1 MSVCPLCNG
10 MSDESYQCSL
20 CKGEMKDKGK
30 MYDYYDDYSPYMEMD
45 WNKLVDG
52 IPDNAEKPE
61 CVHLLICPYCG
72 NERELTVHH
81 P

>member
-1 MSVCPLCNG
+1 
-10 MSDESYQCSL
+10 
-20 CKGEMKDKGK
+20 
-30 MYDYYDDYSPYMEMD
+30 MYDYYDDYSPYMEID

-52 IPDNAEKPE
+52 VPDNAEKPE

-72 NERELTVHH
+72 NKRELTVHH